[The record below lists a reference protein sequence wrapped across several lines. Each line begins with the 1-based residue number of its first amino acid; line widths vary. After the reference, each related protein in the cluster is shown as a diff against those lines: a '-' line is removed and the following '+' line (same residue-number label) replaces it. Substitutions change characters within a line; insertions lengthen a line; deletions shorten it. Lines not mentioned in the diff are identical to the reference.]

1 MKRKL
6 ALLLSLLI
14 TASSL
19 CACGDPTQLSDD
31 EKLSADYTRSSS
43 YEDTYNYSD
52 GATSAP
58 QSYNTY
64 SSSITNFE
72 LKFFRKYYSQL
83 EDKNESFVL
92 NPASTTLQIAT
103 IMNGATGDTK
113 DEISLALGSDLTL
126 DNINQCSS
134 YFKSR
139 LEAVSKLSS
148 GEVDELSGKKQ
159 EASDTEYIKFE
170 NDLFFNDTSDVK
182 TSFLKTNAEYYGSN
196 IFRFMFS
203 DENALTKINSQFSSF
218 TAKNAISDLDS
229 KNTLISITASDISDK
244 WLESYAES
252 DIEKGTFKSDS
263 GDKEVNFMTSNE
275 YMIKSDK
282 AVGVI
287 KYTSKN
293 PLKLVLVMPNEG
305 TSLEDYV
312 ADFTNLEYSTLVDS
326 MDITKKVTAKI
337 PEFSI
342 KSKETAQPLSSA
354 LTESGLYSLFTEEA
368 TFGNITNS
376 DDLVFNEMYEITPE
390 ISVSAAGIG
399 GLGNEDTSATVKE
412 RTKELEETDE
422 TIEFNR
428 PFIFLLIDNESEIPV
443 YIGTV
448 NNI

>member
-6 ALLLSLLI
+6 ALILSLLI

-19 CACGDPTQLSDD
+19 CACGDPSQFSDS
-31 EKLSADYTRSSS
+31 EKLSTDYTRSSS

-58 QSYNTY
+58 QSYNNYAST
-64 SSSITNFE
+64 ITNFE

-83 EDKNESFVL
+83 DDKTNSFVL
-92 NPASTTLQIAT
+92 NPANTTLQLALF
-103 IMNGATGDTK
+103 MNGATGDSK

-139 LEAVSKLSS
+139 LEAVSKTGD

-159 EASDTEYIKFE
+159 EATESEYIKLE
-170 NDLFFNDTSDVK
+170 NNLFINDTTDVK
-182 TSFLKTNAEYYGSN
+182 TSFLKSNASYYGN
-196 IFRFMFS
+196 DIFRFMFS
-203 DENALTKINSQFSSF
+203 DENALTKINSHFSSF
-218 TAKNAISDLDS
+218 TSKDTLTELDS
-229 KNTLISITASDISDK
+229 KQTLISVTASDISDK
-244 WLESYAES
+244 WLEAYAES
-252 DIEKGTFKSDS
+252 DIEKGTFKAES

-275 YMIKSDK
+275 YLLKSDK
-282 AVGVI
+282 AVGII

-312 ADFTNLEYSTLVDS
+312 ADFTNLEYSTLLDS

-342 KSKETAQPLSSA
+342 KSEDTARPLSDA
-354 LTESGLYSLFTEEA
+354 LTESGLYTLFTEEA
-368 TFGNITNS
+368 TFGNISNS
-376 DDLVFNEMYEITPE
+376 EDFMLNEMYEITPE
-390 ISVSAAGIG
+390 FSVNASGIG
-399 GLGNEDTSATVKE
+399 GYGNEDTSAPVKE
-412 RTKELEETDE
+412 RVKELEKTD
-422 TIEFNR
+422 TTVEFNR
-428 PFIFLLIDNESEIPV
+428 PFIFVLIDNESEIPV